1 MSDTPIASPGR
12 FCMACG
18 TPVPPAGR
26 FCLKCGRPQTLPE
39 TAAPAVAPPPV
50 PQPAAQPAMAPP
62 VSSTPVPLPPV
73 PGAPAASPGRF
84 CMACGTPVSPA
95 SRFCLKCGQPQTAP
109 EAAAPTED
117 PPPEEPPQPAAPGA
131 PAASPGSLCVAC
143 GTPVSPASR
152 FCLKCGKPQT
162 APETAAPTVAPPPL
176 PQPAPQPAAT
186 GYQVTLTNAGPYK
199 GRVIIALRQLLQ
211 IDAPAAGRFVAAAP
225 AVLAVGLSQEMAE
238 RLRATLVGAGAVVQV
253 AGPPEPAE
261 IVRQVTAP
269 KPEPK
274 RSMAETALVIAE
286 RPPRRGPRTLT
297 GLALGRGGS
306 YLAYGRAEGSR
317 LLAPP
322 DLIRLDSRSM
332 IPTAVRL
339 SGHGGTEL
347 CGNRALASWVQD
359 PAAVSLGFTEELGL
373 DDGASLPATR
383 AFLKFLNYR
392 LVEVLGP
399 GAASAAEGAATTVAL
414 SCGRAE
420 PLARQLAEVAGQAG
434 FPVVQVVPEPLA
446 AVASYL
452 TRDSAGPQHFLV
464 IDWGSQGLDLAVV
477 EDSTVIDH
485 VEYPLGGIWFD
496 MILEGWLAE
505 RLPGGLS
512 DEDRRSL
519 TLFARQFKE
528 NASTAFAE
536 GRAEHVQY
544 CVLPV

>member
-1 MSDTPIASPGR
+1 M
-12 FCMACG
+12 
-18 TPVPPAGR
+18 
-26 FCLKCGRPQTLPE
+26 
-39 TAAPAVAPPPV
+39 
-50 PQPAAQPAMAPP
+50 
-62 VSSTPVPLPPV
+62 
-73 PGAPAASPGRF
+73 
-84 CMACGTPVSPA
+84 
-95 SRFCLKCGQPQTAP
+95 
-109 EAAAPTED
+109 
-117 PPPEEPPQPAAPGA
+117 
-131 PAASPGSLCVAC
+131 
-143 GTPVSPASR
+143 
-152 FCLKCGKPQT
+152 
-162 APETAAPTVAPPPL
+162 
-176 PQPAPQPAAT
+176 
-186 GYQVTLTNAGPYK
+186 
-199 GRVIIALRQLLQ
+199 
-211 IDAPAAGRFVAAAP
+211 
-225 AVLAVGLSQEMAE
+225 
-238 RLRATLVGAGAVVQV
+238 
-253 AGPPEPAE
+253 
-261 IVRQVTAP
+261 
-269 KPEPK
+269 
-274 RSMAETALVIAE
+274 
-286 RPPRRGPRTLT
+286 
-297 GLALGRGGS
+297 
-306 YLAYGRAEGSR
+306 
-317 LLAPP
+317 
-322 DLIRLDSRSM
+322 
-332 IPTAVRL
+332 
-339 SGHGGTEL
+339 
-347 CGNRALASWVQD
+347 
-359 PAAVSLGFTEELGL
+359 ELGL

-452 TRDSAGPQHFLV
+452 NRDSAGPQHFLV

-544 CVLPV
+544 CVLPVGLPPTRISIAKDEMDTLFHDSRAQFESAVAEAPARVGFEAGHFDQVVMVGGAARCYFARDAVRTALGRTPMAAPNPEEAIARGLVVWGARS